1 MQRQQFQLNLH
12 GALSVTRHGRHAQ
25 LVHQARCDVGSHT
38 HIALTTTQHQR
49 HGGAVVAGINRKVC
63 RRFLDQPLRT
73 LNIARGFFDTDDTG
87 HLAQA
92 HHGRVKHVCHA
103 AAGHVVENHGQ
114 VDSFGNRLE
123 VLVLAFLRWLV
134 VVRNHLQLAV
144 SAYFFGKFGQLNGLS
159 R

>member
-1 MQRQQFQLNLH
+1 M
-12 GALSVTRHGRHAQ
+12 
-25 LVHQARCDVGSHT
+25 HQARCDVGSHT
-38 HIALTTTQHQR
+38 HIALATTQHQR

-73 LNIARGFFDTDDTG
+73 LNIARGFFDANDTG

-92 HHGRVKHVCHA
+92 HHGRVQHVCHA